1 MKVERAGDLMFVTY
15 FMVNW
20 KEERVSPSGKNCAEC
35 GRGMGRVEATTSES
49 KSTYEGLVCHN
60 CKRLVWLRTD

>member
-1 MKVERAGDLMFVTY
+1 MKVEHAGDLMFVTY

-20 KEERVSPSGKNCAEC
+20 KEERESPSGKNCAEC
-35 GRGMGRVEATTSES
+35 GRGMGRVEATTGES

-60 CKRLVWLRTD
+60 CKRLVWLKMD